1 MSLGY
6 NVQKNNNHALS
17 RAKGATMPT
26 TRNDL
31 PGMAPRTFV
40 RQGPA
45 TDAMLSNRTEFSNQE
60 LAESLADSPLFREF
74 QEAFEAATALP
85 LTLRG
90 VESWRLAHADRR
102 NQNGFCAL
110 MFQANGS
117 CAGCLRVQ
125 QQVCDGVN
133 GTPCTLTCSFGL
145 RETAVGVK
153 IGNEIVVYL
162 QTGQVFFKTPTTEQT
177 RRALEQID
185 KWGLKLD
192 KDEITR
198 RYEATP
204 VVREVEYQA
213 RIKLLQF
220 FANQLGTLADQIV
233 FLQKTAEPPQ
243 MTWARKIIEEQY
255 EENLSLTVVAKQ
267 LRMSKFTLCNKFKKA
282 TGVTFTE
289 YISRFRVQ
297 KAKNLLLNRNYSVS
311 EIAYQVGFQSLTHFN
326 RCFKKIVG
334 EPPSGYRS
342 HLPAPATA
350 PASVAHP
357 AKKKFM

>member
-1 MSLGY
+1 
-6 NVQKNNNHALS
+6 
-17 RAKGATMPT
+17 MPT
-26 TRNDL
+26 TSNDL
-31 PGMAPRTFV
+31 PEMAPRAV
-40 RQGPA
+40 IRQEPS
-45 TDAMLSNRTEFSNQE
+45 TDAILSNHTEISNRR
-60 LAESLADSPLFREF
+60 LAESLADSTLFREF
-74 QEAFEAATALP
+74 QEVFEAATALP
-85 LTLRG
+85 LTLRA
-90 VESWRLAHADRR
+90 VESWKLAHADSR

-110 MFQANGS
+110 MSQTNGS
-117 CAGCLRVQ
+117 CAACLRMQ

-133 GTPCTLTCSFGL
+133 GMPCTLTCSFGL

-177 RRALEQID
+177 RRALEQIE

-192 KDEITR
+192 KKEITR
-198 RYEATP
+198 RYQATP

-243 MTWARKIIEEQY
+243 MTCARRIIEEQY
-255 EENLSLTVVAKQ
+255 EEKLSLTVVAKQ
-267 LRMSKFTLCNKFKKA
+267 LHMSKFTLCSKFKKA

-289 YISRFRVQ
+289 YVSRFRVQ
-297 KAKNLLLNRNYSVS
+297 KAKRLLLNRNYSIS
-311 EIAYQVGFQSLTHFN
+311 EIAYQVGFQCLTHFN
-326 RCFKKIVG
+326 RSFKKIAG
-334 EPPSGYRS
+334 ESPSGYRS

-350 PASVAHP
+350 AHRNRVP
-357 AKKKFM
+357 NTKTTC